1 MGIFNKQKKET
12 DKQEP
17 VIELTDKVQDE
28 AVERGQT
35 HVGVSKKASSKVQ
48 ALVVAM
54 GVILTLLLG
63 VSSFI
68 ALTGDD
74 EKKPENTQTVETS
87 SSPRANFDA
96 EMARLMQQTQDEVVQ
111 EQTERLEVEEPQI
124 EQPQSQSNSQV
135 QQVAQIS
142 TETQA
147 QDPDELR
154 RLGGNVMV
162 SFDAQSQPVQVRENT
177 SLKEDGSALNDKMTK
192 TITPSVIANR
202 RGDQTY
208 LLRKGT
214 TVACTLHSKIITTQ
228 PGFTRCIVNKDV
240 YSANGRVLLIERG
253 SEIIGEQT
261 AGLTQGQT
269 RIFIMWNTIETPKG
283 VHIEIDSPSSDA
295 LGAAGQEAQ
304 VDTHFWERFGGAVM
318 LSMVDDI
325 MGIASNRIDN
335 QDYRFENT
343 QENVQSMAEEA
354 LRNTINIPPTG
365 YVNQGSLLN
374 IIVARDVD
382 FRGVYE
388 LVHIN

>member
-17 VIELTDKVQDE
+17 TIELTDKVQDE

-35 HVGVSKKASSKVQ
+35 HVGVSKKAGSKIK

-142 TETQA
+142 PETQA

-192 TITPSVIANR
+192 TITPSVLAKR
-202 RGDQTY
+202 RSDLTY
-208 LLRKGT
+208 LLRKGST
-214 TVACTLHSKIITTQ
+214 IACTLHSKIITTQ
-228 PGFTRCIVNKDV
+228 PGFARCIVNKDV
-240 YSANGRVLLIERG
+240 YSADGRVLLIERG

-261 AGLTQGQT
+261 AGLAQGQT

-283 VHIEIDSPSSDA
+283 VHLEIDSPSSDA

-318 LSMVDDI
+318 LSMIDDV

-343 QENVQSMAEEA
+343 QENVQNMAEEA